1 MNATAH
7 AQRTHL
13 EGQEKKKPRLHLI
26 EASVSLVRPNLSTE
40 DQKKFELGYRMAQAA
55 LKVRA

>member
-13 EGQEKKKPRLHLI
+13 EGQDTKKPRLHLVS
-26 EASVSLVRPNLSTE
+26 APVSLIRPNLSTE